1 MIVRNHR
8 LFVQRGAGK
17 LAPRLYLAVSCFGVA
32 CFIWKLLR
40 NLPHY
45 AVTQDEKTLGIVMH
59 VLCLVGFP
67 ILGPLIVWLVKK
79 DQSSYLD
86 RQGRELLNF
95 QLSYLL
101 YAFLS
106 ALLCFILIGIPLL
119 FAVGIATI
127 VLTIIG
133 IVNASEGKVYRFPL
147 TIRLL

>member
-1 MIVRNHR
+1 
-8 LFVQRGAGK
+8 
-17 LAPRLYLAVSCFGVA
+17 
-32 CFIWKLLR
+32 
-40 NLPHY
+40 
-45 AVTQDEKTLGIVMH
+45 MH

-79 DQSSYLD
+79 EQSSYLD

-101 YAFLS
+101 YALLS

-119 FAVGIATI
+119 FAIGIATI

>member
-1 MIVRNHR
+1 MET
-8 LFVQRGAGK
+8 
-17 LAPRLYLAVSCFGVA
+17 PT
-32 CFIWKLLR
+32 
-40 NLPHY
+40 LPPALPSS

-101 YAFLS
+101 YAFVS
-106 ALLCFILIGIPLL
+106 ALLCFILIGVPLL

-133 IVNASEGKVYRFPL
+133 IVNASDGKVYRFPL

>member
-1 MIVRNHR
+1 
-8 LFVQRGAGK
+8 
-17 LAPRLYLAVSCFGVA
+17 
-32 CFIWKLLR
+32 
-40 NLPHY
+40 
-45 AVTQDEKTLGIVMH
+45 MH

-95 QLSYLL
+95 QLSYLFYGFL
-101 YAFLS
+101 AF
-106 ALLCFILIGIPLL
+106 LLCFILIGVPLL
-119 FAVGIATI
+119 IGIGIATI

-133 IVNASEGKVYRFPL
+133 IVRASEGSIYRFPF